1 MENSR
6 WALAVDL
13 AVGTNIDYLADVK
26 STYLSLWK
34 IANKTLHNL
43 ILPSIHDRIIPKK
56 TEISVFF
63 VRYSVFFGL
72 SNTDVGIGFLEYRGF
87 GSVFGIP
94 THD

>member
-1 MENSR
+1 
-6 WALAVDL
+6 L
-13 AVGTNIDYLADVK
+13 AVGINIDYLADVK
-26 STYLSLWK
+26 STYLSLCK
-34 IANKTLHNL
+34 ITNKTLHNL

-72 SNTDVGIGFLEYRGF
+72 SNTDVGIGIGFLEYRGF